1 MKIRKRR
8 GTDIEEHFKL
18 VLILGA
24 GYMGVQIADQ
34 LLRHGVQV
42 ILYDISG
49 KSIEQAKAK
58 LSSERVSFIDTLDCS
73 ITECDLV
80 IETVTEKLKLK
91 QNLFRNI
98 EALVATDT
106 VLTTNS
112 SLLLPTVISS
122 KLKHKERFCSFHFY
136 WPDKG
141 ANIVDIMP
149 TKKTKSNITQRLYD
163 FSKSV
168 GFEPVLVN
176 KENYGYLYN
185 DIFSDITGKAI
196 SLLLR
201 KIGTMEDIDK
211 SFRINT
217 GCDKGPFEMM
227 DDVGLDTVLH
237 ITKNIA
243 RRKPKAYFG
252 VYLLKRYVNAGKLGV
267 KSGEGFYK
275 YE

>member
-1 MKIRKRR
+1 ME
-8 GTDIEEHFKL
+8 GAFKK

-34 LLRHGVQV
+34 ISRHGVRV
-42 ILYDISG
+42 ILYDISR
-49 KSIEQAKAK
+49 KSLDQARAK
-58 LSSERVSFIDTLDCS
+58 LIPDMVSLIDILDVG
-73 ITECDLV
+73 IHDCDLV
-80 IETVTEKLKLK
+80 IETVTENLEVK
-91 QNLFRNI
+91 QNLFHDI
-98 EALVATDT
+98 EALVSRDAIF
-106 VLTTNS
+106 TTNS
-112 SLLLPTVISS
+112 SLLLPSRISK
-122 KLKHKERFCSFHFY
+122 KLRYKERFCGYHFY

-149 TKKTKSNITQRLYD
+149 TKNTKSGLVQQLYD
-163 FSKSV
+163 FSKVV
-168 GFEPVLVN
+168 GLEPVLVK

-196 SLLLR
+196 TLLLR
-201 KIGTMEDIDK
+201 KVGTMEDIDK

-217 GCDKGPFEMM
+217 GCQKGPFEMM

-252 VYLLKRYVNAGKLGV
+252 VYLLNRYVKVGKLGV

-275 YE
+275 YK

>member
-1 MKIRKRR
+1 MKGIFRK
-8 GTDIEEHFKL
+8 

-34 LLRHGVQV
+34 ISRHGVRV
-42 ILYDISG
+42 ILYDISR
-49 KSIEQAKAK
+49 KSLDQARTK
-58 LSSERVSFIDTLDCS
+58 LTSDRVSLIDNLNDG
-73 ITECDLV
+73 IHECDLV
-80 IETVTEKLKLK
+80 IETVTENLELK
-91 QNLFRNI
+91 QKLFRDI
-98 EALVATDT
+98 EALVSKDT
-106 VLTTNS
+106 ILTTNS
-112 SLLLPTVISS
+112 SLLLPSRISK
-122 KLKHKERFCSFHFY
+122 KLRYQERFCGYHFY

-149 TKKTKSNITQRLYD
+149 TKKTKSGLPQQLYE
-163 FSKSV
+163 FSKAV
-168 GFEPVLVN
+168 GLEPVLVK

-196 SLLLR
+196 TLLLL

-217 GCDKGPFEMM
+217 GCEKGPFEMM

-252 VYLLKRYVNAGKLGV
+252 VYLLNRYVKAGKLGV
-267 KSGEGFYK
+267 KAGEGFYK
-275 YE
+275 YASELRSPMP

>member
-1 MKIRKRR
+1 
-8 GTDIEEHFKL
+8 
-18 VLILGA
+18 LILGA

-34 LLRHGVQV
+34 LSRYGVKV
-42 ILYDISG
+42 ILYDISR
-49 KSIEQAKAK
+49 KALDQAKVK
-58 LSSERVSFIDTLDCS
+58 LNSELVSFRDTLDCS
-73 ITECDLV
+73 IEDCDLV
-80 IETVTEKLKLK
+80 IETVTEMLKLK
-91 QNLFRNI
+91 KKLFRDI
-98 EALVATDT
+98 EALVAIDT

-112 SLLLPTVISS
+112 SLLLPSKISG
-122 KLKHKERFCSFHFY
+122 KLKHKERFCGFHFY

-149 TKKTKSNITQRLYD
+149 TKKTECSIAQQLYD

-168 GFEPVLVN
+168 GFEPVFVN

-196 SLLLR
+196 TLLLR
-201 KIGTMEDIDK
+201 KIGTPEDIDK

-227 DDVGLDTVLH
+227 DEVGLDTVLH
-237 ITKNIA
+237 ITRNIA

-252 VYLLKRYVNAGKLGV
+252 VHLLKRYVNAGKLGV